1 VSLVQPAIPRT
12 LLLTGTR
19 PGRDGVGAI
28 LLSDQLAMLPP
39 GSVDVVHVLADSA
52 IGADVVIT
60 QVGDHEWRVSFPR
73 VSPAPYGRIR
83 RAARTLLSEWRL
95 DRMLVRAAAQ
105 LALLARSRGIAQI
118 WSVLD
123 APISIRLAPALAQ
136 ASGLPLRTLVWDDI
150 EHQVAYFGL
159 NRLAARACRR
169 DFEAA
174 VRRGISLAVIGE
186 SMQAC
191 YLKRYGK
198 KGIIVRHGVKP
209 LGRSPAAIP
218 AGTGAIRI
226 GFAGSVTARSA
237 FDALLGALD
246 RLGWTI
252 DGREVTLV
260 LMGGRFDLR
269 SSVPRRIE
277 CLGWRSPEETLAI
290 LGGCTLNYLPQP
302 FEADKRA
309 MAELSFPTKTST
321 MIATGVPILVHA
333 PEYASL
339 VRFGV
344 QHPFAFVCHELA
356 PDALA
361 ATLRTACTDTGAR
374 QQVLASARRV
384 LAETLS
390 DEVHRRQFLAFI
402 ADEVGT
408 PVIRADLVSA

>member
-1 VSLVQPAIPRT
+1 MVQPAIPRT

-28 LLSDQLAMLPP
+28 LLSDQLALLPP
-39 GSVDVVHVLADSA
+39 GNVDVVHVLADGP

-60 QVGDHEWRVSFPR
+60 RVGDHEWRVSFPR
-73 VSPAPYGRIR
+73 VSPASSGRIR
-83 RAARTLLSEWRL
+83 RAARTLLSEWKL
-95 DRMLVRAAAQ
+95 DRMLVRASAQ
-105 LALLARSRGIAQI
+105 LAVLARSRGIEQI

-123 APISIRLAPALAQ
+123 TPMSIRMAPALAQ
-136 ASGLPLRTLVWDDI
+136 ASGLPLRALVWDDI
-150 EHQVAYFGL
+150 EHQVDYFGL
-159 NRLAARACRR
+159 NRLGAWACRR
-169 DFEAA
+169 AFEAT
-174 VRRGISLAVIGE
+174 VRRSVSLAVIGE
-186 SMQAC
+186 SMRAC
-191 YLKRYGK
+191 YLQRYGK
-198 KGIIVRHGVKP
+198 AGLIVRHGVAP
-209 LGRSPAAIP
+209 LEQAFAPMPKGK
-218 AGTGAIRI
+218 GAIRI
-226 GFAGSVTARSA
+226 GFAGSVTARGA
-237 FDALLGALD
+237 FEALLGALD

-260 LMGGRFDLR
+260 LMGGRFDLK

-309 MAELSFPTKTST
+309 MAELSFPAKTST
-321 MIATGVPILVHA
+321 MIATGVPIFVHA

-339 VRFGV
+339 ARFGL
-344 QHPFAFVCHELA
+344 QHPFAFVCRELA

-361 ATLRTACTDTGAR
+361 TALRTACGDDAAR

-408 PVIRADLVSA
+408 PMARADLVTT